1 MFTKLKIY
9 SLIFFSLN
17 GLSMVIDN
25 VNDIRAQWSAIS
37 DNVMGGISEVSFYE
51 IQDTERNFY
60 RLEGSVS
67 TKNNGGFIQSVIR
80 LPINAE
86 DFQGI
91 RFKIRGTS
99 DDYYLWIRT
108 PASRFPWDR
117 YIASFQPGED
127 WSVIEIPFSSLKKS
141 NFYMRGK
148 MNTSKIRTIAFA
160 AYGKDFQAQLD
171 IANIELY

>member
-1 MFTKLKIY
+1 MRNLYLCFFT
-9 SLIFFSLN
+9 IFTMSVS
-17 GLSMVIDN
+17 SMIIDN
-25 VNDIRAQWSAIS
+25 LDDTRANWSAIS
-37 DNVMGGISEVSFYE
+37 DNVMGGISEVNFYE
-51 IQDTERNFY
+51 LDDGSDKFY

-80 LPINAE
+80 FPKNAQ

-117 YIASFQPGED
+117 YIASFQPKED
-127 WSVIEIPFSSLKKS
+127 WSIIEIPFSSLKKS